1 VKRPSLRSAIWSATH
16 QTLVVITLLV
26 LLFPIYYLVM
36 TSLTTPDQ
44 IISHERSVIIPRHLS
59 LDGYRA
65 VLANPNFGR
74 YVLNSLFVAATVTVL
89 SVSIS
94 GLGAYSLARLP
105 FPTSRLLGRV
115 VLLAYVA
122 PPVLLAIPMFVGL
135 SKLRIVDTPFAL
147 ILAHLTFALPFCL
160 WMLRGFFLSLP
171 LELEDAAA
179 VDGCTPLRAFCLIVL
194 PLARPA
200 IAAAAMFAFLLSWNE
215 YFYALIFLQNNAQM
229 TLPVGIQSSY
239 FNVVMGPDNWIRLL
253 CGSVLASIPVFVLF
267 GGLQRWMVG
276 GLTAGAVRG

>member
-1 VKRPSLRSAIWSATH
+1 
-16 QTLVVITLLV
+16 
-26 LLFPIYYLVM
+26 
-36 TSLTTPDQ
+36 
-44 IISHERSVIIPRHLS
+44 
-59 LDGYRA
+59 
-65 VLANPNFGR
+65 
-74 YVLNSLFVAATVTVL
+74 
-89 SVSIS
+89 
-94 GLGAYSLARLP
+94 
-105 FPTSRLLGRV
+105 V

-122 PPVLLAIPMFVGL
+122 PPVLLVIPMFVGL
-135 SKLRIVDTPFAL
+135 SRLRIVDTPFAL

-171 LELEDAAA
+171 RELEDAAA
-179 VDGCTPLRAFCLIVL
+179 VDGCTPLRTFQLIVL

>member
-1 VKRPSLRSAIWSATH
+1 VKPPSRRSSIWSATH
-16 QTLVVITLLV
+16 RLLVVLTLLI
-26 LLFPIYYLVM
+26 LLFPIYYLVL

-44 IISHERSVIIPRHLS
+44 IVSHERSAIFPRHLS

-65 VLANPNFGR
+65 VLGNPNFGR
-74 YVLNSLFVAATVTVL
+74 YVRNSLLVAATVTAL
-89 SVSIS
+89 SVTIS

-105 FPTSRLLGRV
+105 FPGSRFLGRV

-135 SKLRIVDTPFAL
+135 SRLRIVDTPFAL

-171 LELEDAAA
+171 PELEDAAA
-179 VDGCTPLRAFCLIVL
+179 VDGCTPLRTFRLIVL

-239 FNVVMGPDNWIRLL
+239 FNVVMGPDDWIRLL